1 MEIRSVVNDPL
12 ITKMNQ
18 NKQVDSPLASPPDP
32 TKDKIEISAEGRTM
46 ATSELSPERLGEIQN
61 KIKSNFYNSNEVLGK
76 IADKVLSDIQ
86 K

>member
-1 MEIRSVVNDPL
+1 VEIRSVVNDPL

-18 NKQVDSPLASPPDP
+18 NKQVDSPLAPPQDP

-46 ATSELSPERLGEIQN
+46 ATTELSPERLEQIRN
-61 KIKSNFYNSNEVLGK
+61 RVNSNFYNSNEVLSK
-76 IADKVLSDIQ
+76 VADKVLSDIQ